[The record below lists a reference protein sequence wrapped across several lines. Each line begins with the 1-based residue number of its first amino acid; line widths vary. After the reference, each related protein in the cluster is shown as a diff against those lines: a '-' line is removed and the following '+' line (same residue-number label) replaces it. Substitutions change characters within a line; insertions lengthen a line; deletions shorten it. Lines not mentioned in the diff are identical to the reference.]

1 MAQSETVLNKKRA
14 KIEKSFNRL
23 FVNWI
28 GWKVLLPLL
37 LISFLWP
44 LIHYILEIPHSFGRA
59 FAHGDLLIFSA
70 LVLMEAA
77 TEGEQNQ
84 EQTMTM
90 EAIRIIA
97 KIFAIIF
104 IIGFVATKADILRKE
119 NELVMAVVPGGHDML
134 SKKMLAYS
142 CLNCTVALVSVVSS
156 VLLFWFNVDK
166 EKKQEFDGLAAQ

>member
-1 MAQSETVLNKKRA
+1 MAQDEVVLNKKRA
-14 KIEKSFNRL
+14 KIERSFNRL
-23 FVNWI
+23 FINWI

-44 LIHYILEIPHSFGRA
+44 LIKYILEIPHSFGRA

-77 TEGEQNQ
+77 TEGERNQ
-84 EQTMTM
+84 DQSMAM

-97 KIFAIIF
+97 KILAIIL

-119 NELVMAVVPGGHDML
+119 NELVMLAIPNGHEML
-134 SKKMLAYS
+134 TKKMLAYS

-156 VLLFWFNVDK
+156 VLLFWFNVDG